1 MLDKKHQKTQEKLTQ
16 NYQNAYLI
24 NQTQDNQTLS
34 YQFKLLDLPLNSN
47 STSNIQLS
55 DQILTSKIP
64 TDGMI
69 QQIREYLI
77 YIIERGVVFPQILSF
92 VNISKDK
99 VTINYCDALLK
110 QLNRIR
116 NKLEKDKSSN
126 PEITQKSDTTK
137 LDNDEKIILKLLQY
151 FTNKLADFGM
161 KRFKMHHLDLQNI
174 RIQYNLCRQ
183 IKNSVI
189 QNSKILKM
197 IIQQVK
203 IVHSDLLALEL
214 NQQQMSSDESQH
226 VQQEI
231 ISQNDIQNG
240 SLNQFDQNKD
250 KFNQFLYEE
259 KDQSEKE
266 NKIRKEF
273 AIKVLMLKLI
283 DLQIV
288 VPHLL
293 KLIKFIYFSKRHKIP
308 DKRGILIISPSDQ
321 IILQLCKMPE
331 LAKFAQQFKLEQI
344 LCSFMNPSALEKFHL
359 ENPNYLKV
367 DLNNVLISYLQLI
380 INNYFKYQVELI
392 QIYKDEQFKILL
404 QQIWQ
409 LCGQNIK
416 LILFNKVDPNEQFK
430 SFGCNILQIG
440 TYLFKIK
447 NLLESNQDISEQL
460 RIEQDTCKFQL
471 NSKTKKTSDKVS
483 TNTKPIFKQFI
494 QKMTMLNKSFPLLLK
509 LLHLTNFTIKVIP
522 RKKVMEAIVQQK
534 QFIKFMN
541 ICYNYPL
548 EIETISDRVQ
558 TIFFS
563 EKFQIQ
569 ETHHVTW
576 PQLILMALEL
586 IYQQREQNKQL
597 IYEAV
602 QTKQYQLI
610 LRELE
615 TIEDPLE
622 LRQKT
627 KELLFLLN
635 DYVKQ
640 QKNEQ

>member
-1 MLDKKHQKTQEKLTQ
+1 MLDKKQLKIIDKQIQ
-16 NYQNAYLI
+16 NYKNAYLL
-24 NQTQDNQTLS
+24 NSTQEITFPQQLKVS
-34 YQFKLLDLPLNSN
+34 DLPLNSN
-47 STSNIQLS
+47 STSNLQHQGQIQS
-55 DQILTSKIP
+55 SKIS
-64 TDGMI
+64 TDGVA
-69 QQIREYLI
+69 QQIREYFI

-92 VNISKDK
+92 VIITKDK
-99 VTINYCDALLK
+99 ISINYCDSLLK
-110 QLNRIR
+110 KLSRIR
-116 NKLEKDKSSN
+116 HKLEKDKSSN
-126 PEITQKSDTTK
+126 QEIMQKADTTK
-137 LDNDEKIILKLLQY
+137 LDDDEKIILKLLQY

-161 KRFKMHHLDLQNI
+161 RRFKMHNLDLQNI

-189 QNSKILKM
+189 QNSKVLKM

-203 IVHSDLLALEL
+203 IVHSDLLALEA
-214 NQQQMSSDESQH
+214 NQQQLSSDESQNE
-226 VQQEI
+226 QNEQI
-231 ISQNDIQNG
+231 LQNDVQNG
-240 SLNQFDQNKD
+240 SLNQFVQNKD
-250 KFNQFLYEE
+250 TVTQNLKAE

-288 VPHLL
+288 VPHVL
-293 KLIKFIYFSKRHKIP
+293 KLIKFIYFSKRHKVP
-308 DKRGILIISPSDQ
+308 DKRGILIISPSEQ
-321 IILQLCKMPE
+321 IILQLCKMQE
-331 LAKFAQQFKLEQI
+331 LSKFAQQFKLEQI
-344 LCSFMNPSALEKFHL
+344 LSSFMNPSFLEKFHL

-367 DLNNVLISYLQLI
+367 DLNTVLISYLQLI
-380 INNYFKYQVELI
+380 INNYSKYQEELI
-392 QIYKDEQFKILL
+392 QIYKDEQFKMLL

-416 LILFNKVDPNEQFK
+416 QILFNKVDPNEQFK
-430 SFGCNILQIG
+430 AFGCNILQIG

-447 NLLESNQDISEQL
+447 TLLESNIEISEQL
-460 RIEQDTCKFQL
+460 RIEQDACKFQL
-471 NSKTKKTSDKVS
+471 NSKSKKSSDKVS
-483 TNTKPIFKQFI
+483 NNTKPIFKQFI
-494 QKMTMLNKSFPLLLK
+494 QKMIMLNKSFPLLLK

-522 RKKVMEAIVQQK
+522 RKKVMESIVQQK
-534 QFIKFMN
+534 QFIKFMK

-548 EIETISDRVQ
+548 EIETIPDRVQ

-569 ETHHVTW
+569 ETHHLTW

-597 IYEAV
+597 INEAV

-627 KELLFLLN
+627 KQILFLLN
-635 DYVKQ
+635 DYVQ
-640 QKNEQ
+640 QLKNEQ